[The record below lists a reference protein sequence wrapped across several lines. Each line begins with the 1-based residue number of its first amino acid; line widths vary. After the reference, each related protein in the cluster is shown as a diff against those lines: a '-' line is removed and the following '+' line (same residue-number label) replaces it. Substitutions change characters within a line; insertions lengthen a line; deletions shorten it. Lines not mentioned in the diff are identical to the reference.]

1 MELSKEYE
9 SYLAYDK
16 ASEVWSTIEDASN
29 AVVDLDY
36 ALSRQLSDLAKRA
49 SNVCQ
54 KIEDG
59 EGGQPVWDDLLNIAD
74 QYDAL
79 AQKIDDVQLIEVAT
93 VSQQNLDAVKA
104 WAGDDT
110 QPDTMLDAA
119 VKQALNRQAV
129 NGTIGHAL
137 PREFNIPV
145 GIYRADVMLDDKE
158 DRVLPDQYV
167 LLITRAMA
175 SKFFAGAESDM
186 LSTLLMDVLST
197 ATGIKFVPSI
207 ANMVSYQNS
216 YAVWFDVDKIAD
228 HKSWDLV
235 I

>member
-1 MELSKEYE
+1 MELSKQYE

-29 AVVDLDY
+29 AVIDLDY
-36 ALSRQLSDLAKRA
+36 ALSRQLSDLSRRA
-49 SNVCQ
+49 TAVCQ

-59 EGGQPVWDDLLNIAD
+59 EGSQEVWDDLLNIAN
-74 QYDAL
+74 QYDEL
-79 AQKIDDVQLIEVAT
+79 AQKIEDVQLIEVAS
-93 VSQQNLDAVKA
+93 VSQQNLDALKA

-110 QPDTMLDAA
+110 QPDTMLDASI
-119 VKQALNRQAV
+119 KQALNRQAV

-145 GIYRADVMLDDKE
+145 GIYRADVILDDKD

-186 LSTLLMDVLST
+186 MSTLLMDVFST
-197 ATGIKFVPSI
+197 ATGITFVPSI
-207 ANMVSYQNS
+207 ANMVTYQNS
-216 YAVWFDVDKIAD
+216 YAVWFDVDSIPE
-228 HKSWDLV
+228 HKSWNLV
-235 I
+235 K